1 MNIAIAGGGMGGLTL
16 GLKLHQRGIQ
26 STVLESAAEVK
37 PLCVALADAVRDY
50 ASLAD
55 FAVPALARASA

>member
-1 MNIAIAGGGMGGLTL
+1 MGGLTL

-37 PLCVALADAVRDY
+37 PLGVALADAVRGY

-55 FAVPALARASA
+55 FAVPAQSGTWA